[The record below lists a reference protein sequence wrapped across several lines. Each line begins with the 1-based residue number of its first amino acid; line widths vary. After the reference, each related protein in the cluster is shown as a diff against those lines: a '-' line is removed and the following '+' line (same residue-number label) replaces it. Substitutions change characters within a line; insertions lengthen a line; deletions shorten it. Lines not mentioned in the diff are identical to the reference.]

1 MSERHGSTSQSGNE
15 LSTREELVLGLLEKK
30 FEDDST
36 LGIHEQFDLR
46 LELHQLSTD
55 DLKAAVSEEGF
66 ADEDEL
72 LSLYGREGLRSKSD
86 PKEIEFIS
94 SLQFLPDS
102 ELERIVN
109 CGDLK
114 TIHDHLYDFYISS
127 DSGATYR
134 EFFDKKLI
142 LLMLEHHKKSEE
154 VFKDLVRLEFSDSDA
169 SNLKELVDFEPDAKE
184 CCVDYIWDK
193 GLTGSSGQDISTDFM
208 IFALR
213 KISSDHERLT
223 KRLSKTLLKSID
235 PDQQLVKDFSNGDSE
250 QDTASGSAPE
260 MPSDLIAGSITRE
273 QLIDAMVNEWIVD
286 CYCAPDEDD
295 DPPEVKRQE
304 LEEMTNA
311 ALLKQLN
318 IDEDYTVDD
327 YMDQYSQ
334 IAEGYMKAFTPS
346 VDDLKNASQKERS
359 IIDRAVKLIKDMR
372 KKS

>member
-1 MSERHGSTSQSGNE
+1 MRPQHGSAFQRENG
-15 LSTREELVLGLLEKK
+15 LPTREELVFGLLEKK
-30 FEDDST
+30 FADDSSP
-36 LGIHEQFDLR
+36 GINEQFDLR
-46 LELHQLSTD
+46 LELLQLSTNE
-55 DLKAAVSEEGF
+55 LISAIRKEGF
-66 ADEDEL
+66 TDAEEL
-72 LSLYGREGLRSKSD
+72 LSLYGRSGLLSKTD
-86 PKEIEFIS
+86 PEDSRFIS
-94 SLQFLPDS
+94 SLQHLPDS
-102 ELERIVN
+102 ELASIIN
-109 CGDLK
+109 LGDLK
-114 TIHDHLYDFYISS
+114 TIHDHLYDFYISN

-134 EFFDKKLI
+134 EFFDKRLV
-142 LLMLEHHKKSEE
+142 LLMLEYHKKSEE

-169 SNLKELVDFEPDAKE
+169 SNLKELVDLEPDAKE

-235 PDQQLVKDFSNGDSE
+235 PDQKLVKDFSNSDSE

-318 IDEDYTVDD
+318 FDEDYTVDD

-334 IAEGYMKAFTPS
+334 IAEGYMKAFNPS
-346 VDDLKNASQKERS
+346 IDDLKNASQEERS
-359 IIDRAVKLIKDMR
+359 LIDRAVKFIKR
-372 KKS
+372 LREKS